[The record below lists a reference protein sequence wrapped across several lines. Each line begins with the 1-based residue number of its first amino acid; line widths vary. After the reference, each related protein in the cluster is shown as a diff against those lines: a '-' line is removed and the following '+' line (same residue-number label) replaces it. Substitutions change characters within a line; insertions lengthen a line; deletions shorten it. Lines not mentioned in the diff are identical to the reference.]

1 MIYYVMADNPELLL
15 ARALFS
21 SYTSTIFSDTPEE
34 VSNIITFRQLQE
46 KLIINYTSL
55 PFSSRMKEESEVKFP
70 EVNLT
75 SNKLIHI
82 KVTEALALYV
92 VNISTCCR
100 EQSKLREDK
109 IYN

>member
-15 ARALFS
+15 ALALFS
-21 SYTSTIFSDTPEE
+21 SNTSTIFSDTPEE
-34 VSNIITFRQLQE
+34 VLNIITYRQLQE
-46 KLIINYTSL
+46 KIIINNTSL
-55 PFSSRMKEESEVKFP
+55 PFSSRMKEESEAKFP

-92 VNISTCCR
+92 VNISTC
-100 EQSKLREDK
+100 
-109 IYN
+109 